1 MGNLIGKEVE
11 DFRVQAYCKGGF
23 REVTKADLLGHWS
36 VVFVYPGVFS
46 FVCPT
51 ELGALEAY

>member
-11 DFRVQAYCKGGF
+11 DFQVQAYCKGGF

-36 VVFVYPGVFS
+36 VLLF
-46 FVCPT
+46 
-51 ELGALEAY
+51 